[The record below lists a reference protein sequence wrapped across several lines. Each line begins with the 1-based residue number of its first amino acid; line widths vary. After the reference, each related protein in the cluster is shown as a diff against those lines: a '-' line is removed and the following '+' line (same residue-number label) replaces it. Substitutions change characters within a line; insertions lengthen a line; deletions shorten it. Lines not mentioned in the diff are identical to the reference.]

1 MHRLVS
7 TLVVSSAPSFS
18 SAFGTRA
25 VLLAYLL
32 VAIAVP
38 TAAQNWSTDARR
50 IALGGVGDAGNPAL
64 DLVDEQRGY
73 GTIVLPFG
81 LFQVLEDV
89 SIYDPGDDNFD
100 PVRAAEYAAS
110 PLHYTFDRNASDSG
124 QQFINDIVNARLNPD
139 LNVYRGFQ
147 PANEFLGEG
156 LAAPSWGM
164 TFKFRETGDGAFHG
178 VYVGAGPYLSVE
190 TDNRIDQEFIDL
202 LGSDIDVFVPNG
214 SFFMTDD
221 TVDQFALDI
230 TGGYRARLPL
240 PGRFISGRDGIYIA
254 ANYNYLYGF
263 HYDDLDMDI
272 LFETDAN
279 GLLAV
284 APTTTPVAIERLTAD
299 AGRGF
304 ALDFGMAFVVDRWDA
319 GFAATGVANR
329 IVWKQVQRE
338 SYVLSSLFDGG
349 DFIETPLGPLG
360 EDRRVE
366 LPVNYVGNVAY
377 HADEWSALAD
387 YSYGFQD
394 NNFHGG
400 IEYRLGK
407 VELRGGGRFTRD
419 TWHPS
424 GGVGFDL
431 SPGWSIDAGV
441 FGTNTNIERRRRM
454 ALAVSFRLNP
464 TSALP

>member
-156 LAAPSWGM
+156 LAA
-164 TFKFRETGDGAFHG
+164 T
-178 VYVGAGPYLSVE
+178 
-190 TDNRIDQEFIDL
+190 
-202 LGSDIDVFVPNG
+202 
-214 SFFMTDD
+214 
-221 TVDQFALDI
+221 
-230 TGGYRARLPL
+230 
-240 PGRFISGRDGIYIA
+240 
-254 ANYNYLYGF
+254 
-263 HYDDLDMDI
+263 
-272 LFETDAN
+272 
-279 GLLAV
+279 
-284 APTTTPVAIERLTAD
+284 
-299 AGRGF
+299 
-304 ALDFGMAFVVDRWDA
+304 
-319 GFAATGVANR
+319 
-329 IVWKQVQRE
+329 
-338 SYVLSSLFDGG
+338 
-349 DFIETPLGPLG
+349 
-360 EDRRVE
+360 
-366 LPVNYVGNVAY
+366 
-377 HADEWSALAD
+377 
-387 YSYGFQD
+387 
-394 NNFHGG
+394 
-400 IEYRLGK
+400 
-407 VELRGGGRFTRD
+407 
-419 TWHPS
+419 
-424 GGVGFDL
+424 
-431 SPGWSIDAGV
+431 
-441 FGTNTNIERRRRM
+441 
-454 ALAVSFRLNP
+454 
-464 TSALP
+464 

>member
-1 MHRLVS
+1 MSVFPERGFATFTKGFNVRHRVS
-7 TLVVSSAPSFS
+7 
-18 SAFGTRA
+18 
-25 VLLAYLL
+25 LLACLI
-32 VAIAVP
+32 VMAAIPA
-38 TAAQNWSTDARR
+38 AAQNWSLDARR

-81 LFQVLEDV
+81 LFQVLEDF

-100 PVRAAEYAAS
+100 PVRAAEHLAS

-124 QQFINDIVNARLNPD
+124 QQFINDIVNARINPN

-147 PANEFLGEG
+147 PANEFFGEG
-156 LAAPSWGM
+156 LAAPSWGK
-164 TFKFRETGDGAFHG
+164 TFRFRQTGNGAFQG

-190 TDNRIDQEFIDL
+190 TDNQIDQEFIDL
-202 LGSDIDVFVPNG
+202 LGSEVDVFVPNAT
-214 SFFMTDD
+214 FFITDD
-221 TVDQFALDI
+221 TVAQFALAI
-230 TGGYRARLPL
+230 TGGYRARFPL
-240 PGRFISGRDGIYIA
+240 PGRSTMSGRDGMYIA

-263 HYDDLDMDI
+263 RYDDLDMDI
-272 LFETDAN
+272 LFETDSN
-279 GLLAV
+279 GLLTV

-304 ALDFGMAFVVDRWDA
+304 ALDFGVAFVVDRWDA

-329 IVWKQVQRE
+329 MVWEQVQRE
-338 SYVLSSLFDGG
+338 SFVLSSLFDGG
-349 DFIETPLGPLG
+349 DFVETPLGPLG
-360 EDRRVE
+360 ADQRVE
-366 LPVNYVGNVAY
+366 LPVNYVGNLAY
-377 HADEWSALAD
+377 HADGWSALAD
-387 YSYGFQD
+387 CSYGFQD

-400 IEYRLGK
+400 LEYRLGP

-441 FGTNTNIERRRRM
+441 FGTSTNIERRRRM

-464 TSALP
+464 TNGSF